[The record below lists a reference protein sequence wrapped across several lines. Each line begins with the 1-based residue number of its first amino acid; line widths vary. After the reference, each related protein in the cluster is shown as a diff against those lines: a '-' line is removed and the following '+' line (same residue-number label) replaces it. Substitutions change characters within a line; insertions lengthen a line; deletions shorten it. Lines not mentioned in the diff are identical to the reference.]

1 MKNYTNYTAED
12 FIRDESF
19 RDWVQGRSR
28 EETFW
33 PAFLQENPEKK
44 AAMQQ
49 AELVIRACRPVEEVL
64 TGKEIRQEVQR
75 FLKAAE
81 GESSQEVHQPI
92 DPDETI
98 QWYARWPFGRYAAA
112 VLLLIIA
119 GLAWYSFNDLPQEKE
134 FAFESKATTGTLV
147 ETNNPTSEPLRIRLG
162 DDSEVVL
169 SPNSQLSYPARFA
182 DSARIV
188 YLTGEA
194 SFSVQR
200 QDRPFLVV
208 TGEMITKVL
217 GTQFVVRAFDSE
229 RKFSVQVISGKVSVS
244 RTKANR
250 ISGSRKGNGLIL
262 TANQAAIFEKDLQ
275 QLTKTLV
282 ANPLPIRRNNQILET
297 EIRYDEEPLPS
308 ILDDL
313 AQQFGV
319 PIQFDEQAVRNC
331 RITATL
337 GSETLYEKLDILCK
351 TVSASYEVVDGQ
363 IVVSGSGCR

>member
-1 MKNYTNYTAED
+1 M
-12 FIRDESF
+12 
-19 RDWVQGRSR
+19 
-28 EETFW
+28 
-33 PAFLQENPEKK
+33 
-44 AAMQQ
+44 
-49 AELVIRACRPVEEVL
+49 
-64 TGKEIRQEVQR
+64 
-75 FLKAAE
+75 
-81 GESSQEVHQPI
+81 
-92 DPDETI
+92 
-98 QWYARWPFGRYAAA
+98 
-112 VLLLIIA
+112 
-119 GLAWYSFNDLPQEKE
+119 AWYSFNDLPQEKE